1 MSLALVLSIGITALT
16 FALAF
21 GQWPRETP
29 PERIA
34 QTTVVLEEAPR
45 TPAPTPAPTPMPTPR
60 PTATPKPVTTPTP
73 TPQRHVVLAPVQRAA
88 PHAQRHAGAANVVHA
103 PPSAPSVHP
112 RAVAVVSS
120 ADGTGSGSG
129 TGPGTGSGG
138 GEGTGGSGTGVVDAD
153 APCGYVEFI
162 PSNAAKIVGDVSYE
176 TVRTTV
182 HFPDGHE
189 QSDDFPYPWVYTDY
203 LDTDPW
209 SPINVRKANLV
220 VLAQLPP
227 PGADTRRYP
236 DIVRYVL
243 DHTNAHGGTV
253 LQPCPH

>member
-1 MSLALVLSIGITALT
+1 MSLALVLSVGITALT
-16 FALAF
+16 FAVAF
-21 GQWPRETP
+21 GHWPRETP

-34 QTTVVLEEAPR
+34 ETTVVLEKAPR
-45 TPAPTPAPTPMPTPR
+45 TPQPTPR
-60 PTATPKPVTTPTP
+60 PTATPKPVPTPTP
-73 TPQRHVVLAPVQRAA
+73 TPIPIRHLVLAPVQRAA
-88 PHAQRHAGAANVVHA
+88 PHVRRHAGGTKPVHA
-103 PPSAPSVHP
+103 LPSAPPVHP
-112 RAVAVVSS
+112 RAFAVAST
-120 ADGTGSGSG
+120 AEGTGNGSGS
-129 TGPGTGSGG
+129 GPGTGSGDG
-138 GEGTGGSGTGVVDAD
+138 NGTGGTGTGPADAD

-189 QSDDFPYPWVYTDY
+189 QSDDFPYPWVYSDY

-209 SPINVRKANLV
+209 SPINVRKTNLV